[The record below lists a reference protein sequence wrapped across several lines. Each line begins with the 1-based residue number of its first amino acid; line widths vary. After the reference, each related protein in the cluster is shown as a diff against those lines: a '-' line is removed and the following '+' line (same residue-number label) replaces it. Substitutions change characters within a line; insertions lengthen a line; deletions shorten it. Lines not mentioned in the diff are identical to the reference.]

1 MNLRKPRPEEPEI
14 NLIPLIDILF
24 FLLLFFML
32 SSTFDHVAA
41 VNIDLPTSS
50 ASQPL
55 NSQQNN
61 IDVLID
67 RDGNYSVN
75 GRRLVNS
82 QVSTLVA
89 ALKLAMGSQEHPPL
103 TISADGRTPH
113 QAVVTAMDAA
123 RQVGILHFSIA
134 TRETQE
140 AGH

>member
-1 MNLRKPRPEEPEI
+1 MNLRKPRRDDPEI

-32 SSTFDHVAA
+32 SSTFDRAA
-41 VNIDLPTSS
+41 ELKIDLPKSS
-50 ASQPL
+50 AQPTAPAP
-55 NSQQNN
+55 QNN

-67 RDGNYSVN
+67 SAGNYSVN
-75 GRRLVNS
+75 GRRLANN
-82 QVSTLVA
+82 QIETLIK
-89 ALKLAMGSQEHPPL
+89 ALQLAIGNRDHPPL

-123 RQVGILHFSIA
+123 RQVGLVHLSIA
-134 TRETQE
+134 TRTTPD